1 MIEIKRVSSCP
12 LTDVVEAWNSGF
24 KGYFTEMTMT
34 VDRFIQRM
42 VHEGLSAEDS
52 IVAYVDGV
60 PAGIVLNGFRIVDG
74 KTISYNGGTGVAPE
88 FRRTGIGKKMM
99 ESTIEIYKRKAV
111 DTATLEAINENSAAI
126 KLYESLGYEIT
137 DRVDF
142 LQQDG
147 PLQPHFEDFEISPE
161 YDFEHTTPEQVSK
174 LSFYQKESPWQ
185 TQWQSAANGEA
196 VVASQEGKQVGYAL
210 YRRSF
215 KPDGNA
221 AVIVLH
227 QLGVDADFNN
237 PYNLIDALL
246 HKVLEPKQSCKRLII
261 NLSREAKPQ
270 YETVMNRGFSTMISQ
285 VCMEKVIKEPI
296 ESNAKSIEKV

>member
-1 MIEIKRVSSCP
+1 MSSCP
-12 LTDVVEAWNSGF
+12 LSDVIEAWNSGF
-24 KGYFTEMTMT
+24 KGYFTDMTMS
-34 VDRFIQRM
+34 VDRFLQRM

-60 PAGIVLNGFRIVDG
+60 PAGIVLNGFRTVDG

-99 ESTIEIYKRKAV
+99 ESVIEIYRQKEV
-111 DTATLEAINENSAAI
+111 DTATLEAIHENSAAI

-147 PLQPHFEDFEISPE
+147 PLQPHFEDFELSNE
-161 YDFEHTTPEQVSK
+161 YDFEHTTPEKVSK

-185 TQWQSAANGEA
+185 TQWQSVANGEA
-196 VVASQEGKQVGYAL
+196 MTVSHEGSQVGYAL
-210 YRRSF
+210 YRRSLQ
-215 KPDGNA
+215 PDGNA

-227 QLGVDADFNN
+227 QLGIDADFHD
-237 PYNLIDALL
+237 PHNLVDSLL
-246 HKVLEPKQSCKRLII
+246 YKVLEPKQSCKRLII
-261 NLSREAKPQ
+261 NLSREAKFQ
-270 YETVMNRGFSTMISQ
+270 YETVMNRGYSTMISQ